1 MQNNTIT
8 VSAIKA
14 FDDNYIW
21 LIDNGKAALVVD
33 PGDATPVIAE
43 LAARQLELVGI
54 LNTHHHFDHV
64 GGIAELKQSWPTLV
78 VYGPPTQALSK
89 VHCQQGNR
97 IEALPGF
104 ELEIIE
110 IPGHTLDHIAFYHH
124 ADKPLLFCGDTLFA
138 GGCGRLFEGSPQQMH
153 DSLDRLSQYPNNTL
167 VYCAH
172 EYTLANLHFAM
183 AVEPNNEQLKQRFE
197 VDTAKRQRQQ
207 ATVPSTLEIEI
218 ATNPFL
224 RCTSASVQATARQ
237 RNGQDNNSEVEVFA
251 AIRQWKDSF

>member
-33 PGDATPVIAE
+33 PGDATPVIAQLAQRGLE
-43 LAARQLELVGI
+43 LAGI

-64 GGIAELKQSWPTLV
+64 GGIAELKQNWPNLTI
-78 VYGPPTQALSK
+78 YGPPTQSLSE
-89 VHCQQGNR
+89 VHCRQDDR

-104 ELEIIE
+104 ELEIID
-110 IPGHTLDHIAFYHH
+110 IPGHTLDHIAFYHN

-138 GGCGRLFEGSPQQMH
+138 GGCGRLFEGSPQQML
-153 DSLDRLSQYPNNTL
+153 DSLDRLSQYPINTL

-172 EYTLANLHFAM
+172 EYTLSNLRFAM

-197 VDTAKRQRQQ
+197 ADTAKRQQLQ

-224 RCTSASVQATARQ
+224 RCASTSIQAAARLQ
-237 RNGQDNNSEVEVFA
+237 TGQNSHSEVEVFA